1 MGRESVRSLVDTFYE
16 YITCL
21 IWNILIFKKI
31 HWFIEIISI
40 KHILSWRN
48 SKKMICRLKIL
59 YILEKDAS
67 ERTIRKRRRKWKKL
81 IAMEIIKETTLL
93 EKYNYFIVDFVAL
106 FLLRSCTEELK
117 LNASILSRTR
127 LTILKWLWDWKFI
140 YGAFLQAL
148 QRNA

>member
-1 MGRESVRSLVDTFYE
+1 
-16 YITCL
+16 
-21 IWNILIFKKI
+21 
-31 HWFIEIISI
+31 
-40 KHILSWRN
+40 
-48 SKKMICRLKIL
+48 MICRLKIL

-67 ERTIRKRRRKWKKL
+67 KRTIRKRRRKWKKL

-127 LTILKWLWDWKFI
+127 LTILK
-140 YGAFLQAL
+140 
-148 QRNA
+148 

>member
-1 MGRESVRSLVDTFYE
+1 
-16 YITCL
+16 
-21 IWNILIFKKI
+21 
-31 HWFIEIISI
+31 
-40 KHILSWRN
+40 
-48 SKKMICRLKIL
+48 MICRLKIL

-127 LTILKWLWDWKFI
+127 LTILK
-140 YGAFLQAL
+140 
-148 QRNA
+148 